1 MKKVSFS
8 PLHINDSFKTLVA
21 NPEKDATMKPHYS
34 DKDAVFLVI
43 NGKIEF
49 LLGDISQ
56 VLCANDSIQIPKTV
70 KHSFRVLESGRCLLI
85 LDSKA
90 KITFEKSKK

>member
-8 PLHINDSFKTLVA
+8 PLHKNDSFKILVA
-21 NPEKDATMKPHYS
+21 NPEKGAVMLPHYS
-34 DKDAVFLVI
+34 DKEAVFLVVT
-43 NGKIEF
+43 GKVEF
-49 LLGDISQ
+49 LLGGSSQ
-56 VLCANDSIQIPKTV
+56 VLCANDSISIPKTI
-70 KHSFRVLESGRCLLI
+70 KHSFTVLEQGKCLLA